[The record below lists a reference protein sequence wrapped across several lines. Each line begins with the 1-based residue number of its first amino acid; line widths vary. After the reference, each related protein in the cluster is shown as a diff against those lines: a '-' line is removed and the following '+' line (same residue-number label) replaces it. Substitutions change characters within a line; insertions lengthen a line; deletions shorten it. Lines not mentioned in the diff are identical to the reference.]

1 MDRYYVIKF
10 PLSWRFTAVR
20 ARVCLVVTW
29 VYGAVFSS
37 IPLLDVGL
45 GTYVPEGYLTSCS
58 YDYLTDSKKA
68 KIFILVFFV
77 AAWVIPFV
85 LITFCYVSIL
95 RVVIF
100 QRNLQNTTTDSVVHV
115 KEKDKQKQEIRLA
128 LVVFLVI
135 GLWFAAWTPYA
146 IVSLLGIA
154 NRLDLIT
161 PLSSMIPAL
170 FCKTASCMDPYIYAV
185 THSRFK
191 AEIKALFQSRKTR
204 EANKTWSTCTT
215 RTSWKNPYE
224 ESQIEMI
231 TCAEISDLSTRIPKR
246 NSRNSSIEKKRASLK
261 VLEDDDLV
269 RNNTRYKVSWWFKPT
284 FSNKPS
290 KFRKLARSLS
300 KKRHENEEAHDD
312 VEFDAKY
319 I

>member
-1 MDRYYVIKF
+1 M
-10 PLSWRFTAVR
+10 
-20 ARVCLVVTW
+20 CLVVTW

-58 YDYLTDSKKA
+58 YDYLTDSKEA
-68 KIFILVFFV
+68 KIFILVFFA
-77 AAWVIPFV
+77 AAWVVPFV

-95 RVVIF
+95 RVVLF
-100 QRNLQNTTTDSVVHV
+100 QRNLQKATTDSVVHV

-135 GLWFAAWTPYA
+135 GMWFAAWTPYA
-146 IVSLLGIA
+146 IVSLLGVA
-154 NRLDLIT
+154 NRLDLIS

-191 AEIKALFQSRKTR
+191 AEIKTLFQSKKTR
-204 EANKTWSTCTT
+204 EANKAWASCTT
-215 RTSWKNPYE
+215 RASLRNPYDA
-224 ESQIEMI
+224 SQIEMI
-231 TCAEISDLSTRIPKR
+231 TCAEISDLSTQIPKR
-246 NSRNSSIEKKRASLK
+246 SSRNSSIQKKRASLK
-261 VLEDDDLV
+261 VLEDEDLV
-269 RNNTRYKVSWWFKPT
+269 KTNAKYKVSWWFKPT

-290 KFRKLARSLS
+290 RFRKLARSWS
-300 KKRHENEEAHDD
+300 KKQQVNENDPED
-312 VEFDAKY
+312 VDKEFDSNF